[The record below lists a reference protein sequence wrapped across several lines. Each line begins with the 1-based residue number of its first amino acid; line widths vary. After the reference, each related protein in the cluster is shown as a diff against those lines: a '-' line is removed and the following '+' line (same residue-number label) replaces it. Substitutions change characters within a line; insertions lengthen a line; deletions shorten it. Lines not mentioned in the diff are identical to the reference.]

1 MGWFYSW
8 ATPGHC
14 LYRMSYDQLL
24 IFWRQGWINQKMQA
38 LRIAGHMWGNDV
50 DAATCEKEPDP
61 EEVTRKQF
69 EADFGMSY
77 DEYLKMLPKS

>member
-1 MGWFYSW
+1 
-8 ATPGHC
+8 
-14 LYRMSYDQLL
+14 
-24 IFWRQGWINQKMQA
+24 MQA

-50 DAATCEKEPDP
+50 DAATGEKEPDS

-77 DEYLKMLPKS
+77 DEYLKMLPKY